1 MEQTL
6 LGPVSTPGL
15 GFNDDEEAMSLLLPK
30 GSEANENNDY
40 CAPPN
45 TCGMYRGLTEEMLY
59 LLDGRKRQA

>member
-15 GFNDDEEAMSLLLPK
+15 GFSDDEEAMSSLHPK

-45 TCGMYRGLTEEMLY
+45 TCVTYCGLTEEMLY
-59 LLDGRKRQA
+59 LLDGRKRQV